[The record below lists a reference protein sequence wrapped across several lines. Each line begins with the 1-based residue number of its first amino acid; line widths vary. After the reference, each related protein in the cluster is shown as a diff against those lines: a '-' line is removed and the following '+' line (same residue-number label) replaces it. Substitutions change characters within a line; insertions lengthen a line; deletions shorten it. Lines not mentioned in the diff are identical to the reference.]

1 MKPVKGYNDAQASEG
16 FERLPAGGYVIKITG
31 VKNDE
36 EKKYLK
42 IVYDIAE
49 GPERGR
55 YKNEEPKNDFRHSFI
70 RSYKE
75 TALGMFKAF
84 IIAVDGANETN
95 FNESIEKGFDE
106 TKLVGKLLGVLFGY
120 EEYEANDGNIKE
132 RLYLAKFLNI
142 EQVRAGDFRIPE
154 LKKLAGSES
163 VKPTSAPPAGFTPL
177 NDADVPF

>member
-1 MKPVKGYNDAQASEG
+1 MKPIKGYNNAQASEG

-106 TKLVGKLLGVLFGY
+106 QALVGKRLGVVFGY
-120 EEYEANDGNIKE
+120 EEYEANDGNVKE
-132 RLYLAKFLNI
+132 RLYVKSCTTAQKI
-142 EQVRAGDFRIPE
+142 IDGDYKVPE
-154 LKKLAGSES
+154 LKKLKAEKRSAGAIPE
-163 VKPTSAPPAGFTPL
+163 GFTPL
-177 NDADVPF
+177 GDADLPF